1 MPPLSRRHLLALSAA
16 AAALPRT
23 AAAVTA
29 REIEW
34 LDLLPRGVP
43 YPEIIAEGEMDIVA
57 DTWVPV
63 YDEHARLFNTD
74 LEGAFVRMP
83 GYVIPLELDARGVK
97 EFLLVPYV
105 GACVHVPPPPANQLV
120 YVEAR
125 EAWPYADLWLAVWV
139 TGTLRTQLQS
149 TTLGDIGY
157 ALDATEVELYEW

>member
-1 MPPLSRRHLLALSAA
+1 M
-16 AAALPRT
+16 
-23 AAAVTA
+23 
-29 REIEW
+29 
-34 LDLLPRGVP
+34 RGFSTP
-43 YPEIIAEGEMDIVA
+43 
-57 DTWVPV
+57 TSK
-63 YDEHARLFNTD
+63 
-74 LEGAFVRMP
+74 GAFIRMP
-83 GYVIPLELDARGVK
+83 GFVIPLELDARGVK

-149 TTLGDIGY
+149 TNLGEIGY